1 MPCGVFFFPG
11 IKRFEIW
18 SYNPCRILLL
28 VATTLQI
35 DGINYELIMI
45 MTWRRTVDGL
55 ASGAVISIIGPFV
68 DAAIVNDCEEDRASE
83 FGDTL
88 TA

>member
-1 MPCGVFFFPG
+1 
-11 IKRFEIW
+11 
-18 SYNPCRILLL
+18 
-28 VATTLQI
+28 
-35 DGINYELIMI
+35 MI